1 MYTMVR
7 QYRSML
13 AGIGLALGLAA
24 VPALSLSAQQ
34 HQNQRSSDVK
44 ADSAFV
50 TEAASGGMM
59 EVQLGQLT
67 QKQAT
72 SSAVKQFGQR
82 MVTDHSKA
90 NKQLEKVASQ
100 GGLTPPA
107 ELMPKHQQAVS
118 QLSSKSGSEFDKAY
132 MSEMVK
138 DHAEDVRKFEDASK
152 SAHSEAVRKFAKQ
165 TMPTLEKHLSL
176 AKRVA
181 GQVGA
186 DTTAVTMSAWKGR

>member
-1 MYTMVR
+1 MAR
-7 QYRSML
+7 QYGGTL
-13 AGIGLALGLAA
+13 AGIGLAPGLA
-24 VPALSLSAQQ
+24 VLPAAGLGAQQ
-34 HQNQRSSDVK
+34 RGEQQAGSIK
-44 ADSAFV
+44 ADSAFIM
-50 TEAASGGMM
+50 EAASGGMM
-59 EVQLGQLT
+59 EVQLGQLA

-152 SAHSEAVRKFAKQ
+152 SAHSEAVGKFAKQ